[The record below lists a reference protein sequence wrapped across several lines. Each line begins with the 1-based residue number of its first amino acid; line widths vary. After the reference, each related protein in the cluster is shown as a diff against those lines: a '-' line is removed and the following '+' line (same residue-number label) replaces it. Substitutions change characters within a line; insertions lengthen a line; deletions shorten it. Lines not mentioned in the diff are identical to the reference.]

1 MPFVSAEDIAAVAFH
16 ALTDATPHNTD
27 HLILGPELFSYDE
40 VASLLSE
47 KLGRKITHVVISE
60 EDMVKAMT
68 GYGMGEDYARMLAGL
83 DTAIREGK
91 EDRLNGVVK
100 EVTGKEPKR
109 LEVFVDECVGRGI
122 WVKK

>member
-1 MPFVSAEDIAAVAFH
+1 M
-16 ALTDATPHNTD
+16 
-27 HLILGPELFSYDE
+27 
-40 VASLLSE
+40 
-47 KLGRKITHVVISE
+47 VISE
-60 EDMVKAMT
+60 EEMAKAMM
-68 GYGMGEDYARMLAGL
+68 GFGIGEDYARMLAGL

-100 EVTGKEPKR
+100 DVTGEEPKK